1 MENQSIEF
9 HSETDFEL
17 TKQSQILNWMH
28 ATAKEE
34 GKHIG
39 ALNYIFCDDE
49 YLHKINVEF
58 LNHDTY
64 TDIIT
69 FDYCVG
75 DEIISDIY
83 ISIERVKENAKQYS
97 DSFEEELHR
106 VIIHGLL
113 HLCGYKD
120 KTEEEEAIMREKE
133 NYYLSLRA

>member
-1 MENQSIEF
+1 MEQPQIEF
-9 HSETDFEL
+9 HSECDFEL
-17 TKQSQILNWMH
+17 KNQQEIVSWMN
-28 ATAKEE
+28 TISKEE

-39 ALNYIFCDDE
+39 VLNYIFCDDE

-75 DEIISDIY
+75 NELISDIY
-83 ISIERVKENAKQYS
+83 VSVERVKENAQEFS

-106 VIIHGLL
+106 VLVHGLL

-120 KTEEEEAIMREKE
+120 KSEDDEAIMRKKE